1 MDFKVTFGCS
11 FLNQNFCEKCQEK
24 CQNSVRT
31 QPKAEFLHAVFVPV
45 FEPKAKERY
54 RIIIFLCFVSMCWEK
69 LNQKLHVWFLL
80 KRESHL
86 LASTFISSSISLS
99 WLGQYTFCSDTCPCM
114 KNLVWSWCDFTD
126 NPQCKTY
133 ILYIHKYLCPK

>member
-24 CQNSVRT
+24 CQNSVWT

-54 RIIIFLCFVSMCWEK
+54 RIIIFLCFVST
-69 LNQKLHVWFLL
+69 HVLG
-80 KRESHL
+80 KTESKT
-86 LASTFISSSISLS
+86 ASTFISSSISLS

-114 KNLVWSWCDFTD
+114 KNLVWSWCDFTN